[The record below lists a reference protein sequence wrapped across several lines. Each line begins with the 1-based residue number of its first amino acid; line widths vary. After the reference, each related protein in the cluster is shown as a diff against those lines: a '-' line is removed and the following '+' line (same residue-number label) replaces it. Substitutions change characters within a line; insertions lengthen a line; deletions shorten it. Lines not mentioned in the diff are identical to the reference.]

1 MKRLSVRHEVGNQ
14 TERLPDEEYDG
25 HNDVWTLRRYLDT
38 TIHEVDADILDIYVQ
53 VEATGKALRDKPSLK
68 DWLVNQL
75 NEQLEKIAA
84 RIKAEKYDA

>member
-1 MKRLSVRHEVGNQ
+1 
-14 TERLPDEEYDG
+14 
-25 HNDVWTLRRYLDT
+25 LDT